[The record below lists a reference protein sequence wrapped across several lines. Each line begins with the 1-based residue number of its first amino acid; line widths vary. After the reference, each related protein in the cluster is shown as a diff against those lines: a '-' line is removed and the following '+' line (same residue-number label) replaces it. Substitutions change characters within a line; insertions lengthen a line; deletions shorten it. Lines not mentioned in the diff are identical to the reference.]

1 MNEYDDDDDDEM
13 PICDDVCCARC
24 RFPLQQP
31 MNIITLVFL
40 KHWSLITHW
49 DKDQKK
55 KSIERCDRALHGH
68 RYRADVRSQ
77 SASWHRH

>member
-1 MNEYDDDDDDEM
+1 MLFHGVEAAVMNEHDDDDDDEM

-55 KSIERCDRALHGH
+55 F
-68 RYRADVRSQ
+68 YRTL
-77 SASWHRH
+77 